1 MFQASLQS
9 AYHTS
14 LYGGMFIVKALQTYF
29 TMKLLEFSLQHNAYI
44 ISADTLAGDLCQ
56 NHEAHRLSGHQNL
69 SPYEVLCECTVVDG
83 MYAQVDTMKFI
94 AFTENPC
101 FMNSPEQYTY
111 RVDSTA

>member
-9 AYHTS
+9 AHHTS

-56 NHEAHRLSGHQNL
+56 NHEARRLSGHQNL
-69 SPYEVLCECTVVDG
+69 SPMRYYVNVQWLMVCV
-83 MYAQVDTMKFI
+83 QVDTMKFI